1 MGLYQCTGHNLVTT
15 YCKIMGGFRKFIDSF
30 DQQRN
35 AGIKLCVEIFSGMFI
50 NVPSMVA
57 FLYGCQKV

>member
-1 MGLYQCTGHNLVTT
+1 
-15 YCKIMGGFRKFIDSF
+15 MGGFRKFIDSF